1 MSIEMMGNLTPY
13 MQNAKAI
20 QSQNPGNMDKTR
32 ETSSSRQAQ
41 QSKATG
47 KSVMDMNDFLKLMAA
62 QLQNQDMNNP
72 ISESEMMA
80 QMAQM
85 ATVTAM
91 TNMTDVAVT
100 TYSASLVGKEV
111 TLAQVDKEKEGITQ
125 LVGKV
130 TGAGLYGGQQIIFV
144 GGKSYSLSQ
153 IMAIGTL
160 PDANEKA
167 VWVDEKGE
175 IISKPGK
182 PVQPEKPEEAD
193 AGPGGEASGT
203 GDAGSAGSET
213 AGDQTENL

>member
-1 MSIEMMGNLTPY
+1 MAIEMMGNYLTG
-13 MQNAKAI
+13 M
-20 QSQNPGNMDKTR
+20 SQ
-32 ETSSSRQAQ
+32 
-41 QSKATG
+41 ATG
-47 KSVMDMNDFLKLMAA
+47 AKQITKSTGKDSLDMNDFLRLMAA
-62 QLQNQDMNNP
+62 QMQNQDMNNP
-72 ISESEMMA
+72 MGESEMLA

-111 TLAQVDKEKEGITQ
+111 TLASFDSKTNEVGQ

-130 TGAGLYGGQQIIFV
+130 TGAALYGGSQIIFV

-167 VWVDEKGE
+167 TWVDEQGN
-175 IISKPGK
+175 IIAK
-182 PVQPEKPEEAD
+182 PEKPGVDGETDKEET
-193 AGPGGEASGT
+193 ET
-203 GDAGSAGSET
+203 EETEEIGSE
-213 AGDQTENL
+213 NP

>member
-1 MSIEMMGNLTPY
+1 MSIEMMGNYLSPY
-13 MQNAKAI
+13 I
-20 QSQNPGNMDKTR
+20 QGNQSGAAQARTSEGVEKTAASQQK
-32 ETSSSRQAQ
+32 Q

-47 KSVMDMNDFLKLMAA
+47 KNSLDMNDFLRLMAA

-111 TLAQVDKEKEGITQ
+111 TLANLDGSDGISQ

-160 PDANEKA
+160 PDADEKA
-167 VWVDEKGE
+167 VWVDEKGNV
-175 IISKPGK
+175 IQKGPGT
-182 PVQPEKPEEAD
+182 EKPEED
-193 AGPGGEASGT
+193 QPVEDKDPVEGGQ
-203 GDAGSAGSET
+203 DSE
-213 AGDQTENL
+213 ENEPEVENP

>member
-1 MSIEMMGNLTPY
+1 MALEMMGNYLSPY
-13 MQNAKAI
+13 MQGSNKTKEAEGA
-20 QSQNPGNMDKTR
+20 SQTR
-32 ETSSSRQAQ
+32 QVQ

-47 KSVMDMNDFLKLMAA
+47 KGALDMNDFLRLMAA
-62 QLQNQDMNNP
+62 QMQNQDMNNP
-72 ISESEMMA
+72 MSESEMLA

-91 TNMTDVAVT
+91 TNMTDVSLT

-111 TLAQVDKEKEGITQ
+111 TLAHIDKDKEGLSQ

-160 PDANEKA
+160 PDADEKA
-167 VWVDEKGE
+167 VFVDEKGN
-175 IISKPGK
+175 IIQK
-182 PVQPEKPEEAD
+182 VQKPEEVKPDPQASEEA
-193 AGPGGEASGT
+193 AGAVEPQE
-203 GDAGSAGSET
+203 SE
-213 AGDQTENL
+213 NP